1 MITQATVIACVSLGI
16 FFLFVAA
23 IGAVR
28 LPDFYTRSHAL
39 GVTDTLGT
47 LLILLGLMISSGWT
61 QVSGKLFLIFIFVY
75 LINPTVTH
83 VLFRAALR
91 SGLKPW
97 TKADKNGD

>member
-1 MITQATVIACVSLGI
+1 MILLSAPLILAGF
-16 FFLFVAA
+16 FFLLIAA
-23 IGAVR
+23 IGALR

-47 LLILLGLMISSGWT
+47 LLILTGVALLHGFRPETVKI
-61 QVSGKLFLIFIFVY
+61 FLIVLFFY
-75 LINPTVTH
+75 FANPVITH

-97 TKADKNGD
+97 TAKKEQP